1 MIYLDNAATSFPK
14 PRAVLRELYRSAK
27 KYSGNP
33 GRSSHYLSYK
43 AAEII
48 YEARE
53 RVASFFNSPSPEN
66 VVFTYNATYA
76 LNIAIK
82 SFLKSGHAVVSDV
95 EHNAVIRPLEALR
108 ANGASYSLF
117 STDGDIVSNIEKE
130 IKSDTVCIISTLSSN
145 VTGKCVDIS
154 KLSECA
160 KKHRL
165 YLIVDAS
172 QAAGH
177 LKIDLEKTPCDVLC
191 APGHKALFGVLGS
204 GFAIFKDNERGR
216 TIIEGGSG
224 AHSIDLDMPTYL
236 PEGYEAGSLGMPAIA
251 ALTKGIDFVEGV
263 GIEAI
268 SSKLEYLTNEFSD
281 RIKSLCA
288 ATLYPSENGIVSFNF
303 AGTPASEIGSALDK
317 RGIAVRAGLHCAPL
331 AHKKLG
337 TLAHGSVRVSLSCF
351 NTRNDADRFYT
362 ALKEIRSSLI

>member
-117 STDGDIVSNIEKE
+117 STDGDIISNIEKE

-145 VTGKCVDIS
+145 VTGKCVDFS

-160 KKHRL
+160 KKHGL

-177 LKIDLEKTPCDVLC
+177 LKIDLQKTPCDVLC

-204 GFAIFKDNERGR
+204 GFAIFGNNERR
-216 TIIEGGSG
+216 QTLIEGGSG
-224 AHSIDLDMPTYL
+224 AQSIEPHMPTYL

-251 ALTKGIDFVEGV
+251 ALKKGIDFLDRV
-263 GIEAI
+263 GIEEI
-268 SSKLEYLTNEFSD
+268 SERLILLSNEFSE
-281 RIKSLCA
+281 RIKSLA
-288 ATLYPSENGIVSFNF
+288 GTILYPSENGIVSFNCE
-303 AGTPASEIGSALDK
+303 GVPAFRIGEELDK
-317 RGIAVRAGLHCAPL
+317 RGVAVRAGLHCAPL

-337 TLAHGSVRVSLSCF
+337 TIGSGSVRVSLSCF
-351 NTRNDADRFYT
+351 NTHSDADVFYK
-362 ALKEIRSSLI
+362 ALKDILSSIR